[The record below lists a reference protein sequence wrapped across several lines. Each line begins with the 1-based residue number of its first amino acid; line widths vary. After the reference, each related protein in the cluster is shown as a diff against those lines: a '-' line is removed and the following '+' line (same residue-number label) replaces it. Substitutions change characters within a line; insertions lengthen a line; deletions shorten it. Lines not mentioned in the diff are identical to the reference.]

1 MKRRQLL
8 VLPLLLLSLGRVSAQ
23 TPPHPQ
29 PLSPQGRG
37 EQTHEEL
44 LRLVPPRFG
53 LVLTIQDLRGH
64 SEKWEASSW
73 LKNWRDSAL
82 GQALRQAP
90 EIKELFKFQAEL
102 QKHLGVD
109 WPTLRDDILGD
120 AVVFGYHAGA
130 DGKPNDERGLFLVH
144 ARRPDKLA
152 ALIDKLNNLQKTS
165 GELKALEPLTHNGV
179 EYKRRVEAKS
189 SHYYLLQGAL
199 LVYSAEEP
207 LIHWVIEKLQEKPKT
222 PGPIVQYLR
231 RAGAERAFAS
241 LWVDP
246 RAFDAELLQKA
257 KQAAGPEAGFLKPFL
272 AHWQALDA
280 LVFSCTFDERL
291 EARLAV
297 LARDKDLPAVLR
309 KLYTEPAQTSD
320 LWNRFP
326 QNAVF
331 SIAGRIDVPEIAD
344 AFADMLPAEARR
356 SIQSMLDPVAA
367 LLGIDLRND
376 LLRHIGPD
384 WGLAVYPATSDTE
397 FPHVVAAL
405 AVQPGNKKVRAD
417 QTLYRGAQFF
427 AGMAV
432 MDYNSKNAEPIR
444 LKTVLQG
451 AVEVKYFSNP
461 KIFPEGLEPALA
473 LKDGYLLLASSP
485 KAIERFTLASSKPAV
500 GKEVPVV
507 RFSAT
512 DLAKMLRGRK
522 QQVIAHIAAKNN
534 VSAAEAGRH
543 FDGLLSVLG
552 LLDRAEVTHESGG
565 GRLAWTVRLY
575 PAP

>member
-1 MKRRQLL
+1 MKRCQLL
-8 VLPLLLLSLGRVSAQ
+8 LVPILLLATGRVAAQ
-23 TPPHPQ
+23 TPTP
-29 PLSPQGRG
+29 
-37 EQTHEEL
+37 HEEL
-44 LRLVPPRFG
+44 LRLVPPQFG
-53 LVLTIQDLRGH
+53 LVLTVQDLRGH
-64 SEKWEASSW
+64 AEKWEASSW

-90 EIKELFKFQAEL
+90 ELQELFKFQTDL
-102 QKHLGVD
+102 QKHLGID

-120 AVVFGYHAGA
+120 AVVFAYQAGA
-130 DGKPNDERGLFLVH
+130 DGKPNDERGLFLVQ

-152 ALIDKLNNLQKTS
+152 ALIGKINLLQKAN
-165 GELKALEPLTHNGV
+165 GELKALEPLTHQGV
-179 EYKRRVEAKS
+179 IYQRRVEAKS
-189 SHYYLLQGAL
+189 AHYYLLQGGL

-207 LIHWVIEKLQEKPKT
+207 LIHWVIDKQREVPKS
-222 PGPIVQYLR
+222 PGHILKHLR

-257 KQAAGPEAGFLKPFL
+257 QQAAGPEAGFLKPFL

-297 LARDKDLPAVLR
+297 LARDKDLPAALR
-309 KLYTEPAQTSD
+309 KLYTEPAQASD

-331 SIAGRIDVPEIAD
+331 SVAGRIDVLEIAD
-344 AFADMLPAEARR
+344 AMADMVPAEARR

-417 QTLYRGAQFF
+417 QTIYRGAQFF

-444 LKTVLQG
+444 LKTVQQG

-461 KIFPEGLEPALA
+461 KVFPEGLEPALA
-473 LKDGYLLLASSP
+473 LKDGYLLLASAP
-485 KAIERFTLASSKPAV
+485 KAIERFTLATSKPAV
-500 GKEVPVV
+500 SKDVPVV

-512 DLAKMLRGRK
+512 EMAKLLRGRK

-534 VSAAEAGRH
+534 VSEAEASRH
-543 FDGLLSVLG
+543 FEGLLSVLG
-552 LLDRAEVTHESGG
+552 LFDRAEVTHESGG